1 MFLIS
6 TFGWWNSGRKL
17 SSLRAENLRIS
28 SREMDEVLPEIAHQ
42 AWIVMH
48 STLFSISPY
57 PPFGEEAE
65 GAEGAKDQYWAA
77 STRLGKEYFEALQEA
92 ERNWTSRYFSHAA
105 ELSPLDYSKA
115 ALSCFD
121 EVLEKYRTEIDLAH
135 KRMMKRYEGETMPV
149 RNQDGFN
156 WVKLW

>member
-1 MFLIS
+1 
-6 TFGWWNSGRKL
+6 
-17 SSLRAENLRIS
+17 
-28 SREMDEVLPEIAHQ
+28 MDEVLPEIAHQ

-48 STLFSISPY
+48 STLFSISMY
-57 PPFGEEAE
+57 PPFSDETGMEFTQLGNEYRDSLLEAE
-65 GAEGAKDQYWAA
+65 HKR
-77 STRLGKEYFEALQEA
+77 SPF
-92 ERNWTSRYFSHAA
+92 SRKTQ
-105 ELSPLDYSKA
+105 LSPLDFAKA

-121 EVLEKYRTEIDLAH
+121 EVLEKYRTEINLAH

>member
-1 MFLIS
+1 MNKFLLIMFLIS
-6 TFGWWNSGRKL
+6 TFGWWTNRRKL
-17 SSLRAENLRIS
+17 SSLRAENLRMS

-48 STLFSISPY
+48 STLFSISMY
-57 PPFGEEAE
+57 PPFSDETGMEFTQLGNEYRDSLLEAE
-65 GAEGAKDQYWAA
+65 HKR
-77 STRLGKEYFEALQEA
+77 SPF
-92 ERNWTSRYFSHAA
+92 SRKTQ
-105 ELSPLDYSKA
+105 LSPLDFAKA

-121 EVLEKYRTEIDLAH
+121 EVLEKYRTEINLAH

>member
-1 MFLIS
+1 M
-6 TFGWWNSGRKL
+6 
-17 SSLRAENLRIS
+17 S

-48 STLFSISPY
+48 STLFSISMY
-57 PPFGEEAE
+57 PPFSDETGMEFTQLGNEYRDSLLEAE
-65 GAEGAKDQYWAA
+65 HKR
-77 STRLGKEYFEALQEA
+77 SPF
-92 ERNWTSRYFSHAA
+92 SRKTQ
-105 ELSPLDYSKA
+105 LSPLDFAKA

-121 EVLEKYRTEIDLAH
+121 EVLEKYRTEINLAH